1 MPLTQTWRRKAAPRL
16 LVAATLGLLLACS
29 PEESGNARDVADVG
43 KTSVDVGTGEGTGSI
58 FGNYLAGRFAENE
71 ADLGFAANMM
81 ERVLEE
87 NPSDP
92 EILRRAF
99 ILNLGAGNNQRAVE
113 LADRLLKLGNNLT
126 SATLLLV
133 ANDLKKGKH
142 EDALKRADTLSDNGL
157 ARFSKPLA
165 RAWILAGMKRYDDA
179 LKALDPLAAEK
190 GFATMHGMHAGLIEE
205 LAGRNE
211 AAAKRYAALITDP
224 KEASAR
230 VIRVMAENLQRIGKK
245 DEAEKLVL
253 KKLETNEES
262 MILNEDLKRLKDGD
276 KLERIV
282 PTAGQGFAEGLFN
295 LASALPRDRAENVVL
310 LYARIALMIEPK
322 FDLAALLVGD
332 VLMSRERYSQ
342 AIETYRKI
350 EPETAYGWSARLRV
364 ADAYY
369 EMGKLDE
376 TSKLLETM
384 AKERPD
390 RIDALINLGNYQR
403 YKEKYKEAVAAYDR
417 AFERVKEPTAGDW
430 SLFYSR
436 GIALERSGQW
446 DRAEQDFLKAL
457 EFQPEH
463 PYVLN
468 YLGYSWVERGKNLD
482 QAQKMIA
489 RAVEQRQNDGYIV
502 DSMGWVLYR
511 LGKYEEAVSHLER
524 AVQLRPQD
532 PVINDHLGDAY
543 WRVGR
548 KHEARFQWNRAISFK
563 PEEDEKAKIEDKLV
577 KGMGPAEPVGG
588 KAKTGSGG

>member
-1 MPLTQTWRRKAAPRL
+1 MPPIQTWCRKGAPRF
-16 LVAATLGLLLACS
+16 LVAATIGLLLACS
-29 PEESGNARDVADVG
+29 PEESGNARDVAAVG
-43 KTSVDVGTGEGTGSI
+43 KPSVDIGGGEGTGSI

-99 ILNLGAGNNQRAVE
+99 ILNLGAGNNKRAVE
-113 LADRLLKLGNNLT
+113 LAGRLTKLGGNLT
-126 SATLLLV
+126 SATLLLA
-133 ANDLKKGKH
+133 ANDLKKGKL
-142 EDALKRADTLSDNGL
+142 EDALKYADSLSDNGL

-165 RAWILAGMKRYDDA
+165 RAWILAAMKRYDDA

-190 GFATMHGMHAGLIEE
+190 GFTTMHGMHAGLIEE

-211 AAAKRYAALITDP
+211 AAAKRYAALIGDP

-230 VIRVMAENLQRIGKK
+230 VIRVMAANLQRIGKK
-245 DEAEKLVL
+245 DEAEKLIVS
-253 KKLETNEES
+253 KLETNEES
-262 MILNEDLKRLKDGD
+262 MILNEDLKLLKAGK
-276 KLERIV
+276 KLERVV
-282 PTAGQGFAEGLFN
+282 PTAAQGLAEGLFN

-310 LYARIALMIEPK
+310 LYARIALSIEPK
-322 FDLAALLVGD
+322 FELAALLVGD
-332 VLMSRERYSQ
+332 VLMSRERYTQ
-342 AIETYRKI
+342 AIGIYRTI

-376 TSKLLETM
+376 TTKLLEAM
-384 AKERPD
+384 AKERPE
-390 RIDALINLGNYQR
+390 RIDALINLGNYLR

-417 AFERVKEPTAGDW
+417 AFERLGKPTASNW

-446 DRAEQDFLKAL
+446 ERAEKDFLQAL

-511 LGKYEEAVSHLER
+511 LGKYEEAVKHLER

-563 PEEDEKAKIEDKLV
+563 PEEDEKAKIEAKLV
-577 KGMGPAEPVGG
+577 KGMGPAQPIG
-588 KAKTGSGG
+588 KAKAGSGG